1 MRKTHGPEEIFLRVH
16 VGQEGIMA
24 VFLQLLVYGLQLGSI
39 YALLAIGYTMVF
51 GIIKMINMA
60 HCDFLM
66 MGCYIVYFLVSVFFG
81 GEMIGPAIA
90 LLVVMLGSGVI
101 GMVGVGIERVAY
113 RPLRNRPTI
122 MCMISAIGVSI
133 FTQNLFRAVPFIG
146 PNPRSFPQLIQDFLI
161 QVGPVKISFT
171 RIITIVLSILIM
183 LLLFWLIQKS
193 KIGMQM
199 RAVSNDKDASCLM
212 GININRVIS
221 ITFFIGAFLAAV
233 SGTFYASSYPVL
245 QPTMATT
252 LGNKAFIAA
261 VVGGIGD
268 IRGAV
273 LGGFIIGVT
282 EILVT
287 SVWSD
292 FAYGFCFLILILIL
306 LIKPEG
312 ILGKPVKEKV

>member
-1 MRKTHGPEEIFLRVH
+1 
-16 VGQEGIMA
+16 MA

-113 RPLRNRPTI
+113 RPLRSRPTI

-161 QVGPVKISFT
+161 QVGSVKISFT
-171 RIITIVLSILIM
+171 RIITVVLSIIIM

-199 RAVSNDKDASCLM
+199 RAVSNDKDAACLM

>member
-1 MRKTHGPEEIFLRVH
+1 
-16 VGQEGIMA
+16 MA

-113 RPLRNRPTI
+113 RPLRSRPTI

-133 FTQNLFRAVPFIG
+133 FTQNLFRAVSFIG

-171 RIITIVLSILIM
+171 RIITVVLSIIIM

-199 RAVSNDKDASCLM
+199 RAVSNDKDAACLM

>member
-1 MRKTHGPEEIFLRVH
+1 
-16 VGQEGIMA
+16 MA
-24 VFLQLLVYGLQLGSI
+24 NFLQLLVYGLQLGSI

-51 GIIKMINMA
+51 GIIRMINMA

-66 MGCYIVYFLVSVFFG
+66 MGCYAVYFIVSLCFG
-81 GEMIGPAIA
+81 GELVGPLVA
-90 LLVVMLGSGVI
+90 LIVVLIGSGAV
-101 GMVGVGIERVAY
+101 GFVGVGIERVAY

-133 FTQNLFRAVPFIG
+133 FTQNLFRALPFIG
-146 PNPRSFPQLIQDFLI
+146 PNPRSFPQLIEDFLI
-161 QVGPVKISFT
+161 HVGPVQVSFT
-171 RIITIVLSILIM
+171 RVITVVLSLVIM
-183 LLLFWLIQKS
+183 LVLFWLVQKT

-199 RAVSNDKDASCLM
+199 RAVSNDKDAASLM

-221 ITFFIGAFLAAV
+221 ITFFIGAMLAAI
-233 SGTFYASSYPVL
+233 SGCFYASSYPVL

-273 LGGFIIGVT
+273 LGGFVIGVT

-292 FAYGFCFLILILIL
+292 FAYGFCFLVLIVIL
-306 LIKPEG
+306 LLKPEG
-312 ILGKPVKEKV
+312 LLGKPEIEKV

>member
-1 MRKTHGPEEIFLRVH
+1 
-16 VGQEGIMA
+16 MA

-171 RIITIVLSILIM
+171 RIITIVLSIIIM

-199 RAVSNDKDASCLM
+199 RAVSNDKDAACLM

-282 EILVT
+282 
-287 SVWSD
+287 
-292 FAYGFCFLILILIL
+292 
-306 LIKPEG
+306 
-312 ILGKPVKEKV
+312 

>member
-1 MRKTHGPEEIFLRVH
+1 
-16 VGQEGIMA
+16 MA
-24 VFLQLLVYGLQLGSI
+24 DFLQLLVYGLQLGSI

-66 MGCYIVYFLVSVFFG
+66 MGCYIVYFMVSVMFG
-81 GEMIGPAIA
+81 GELVGPAVA
-90 LLVVMLGSGVI
+90 LLLVLVGSSVI
-101 GMVGVGIERVAY
+101 GGVGVGIERVAY

-133 FTQNLFRAVPFIG
+133 FTQNLFRALPFIG
-146 PNPRSFPQLIQDFLI
+146 PTPRHFPQLIEDFLI
-161 QVGPVKISFT
+161 KIGPVQISFT
-171 RIITIVLSILIM
+171 RVITIVLSVVIM
-183 LLLFWLIQKS
+183 LILWFVVQNT

-199 RAVSNDKDASCLM
+199 RAVSCDKDASSLM
-212 GININRVIS
+212 GVNINRVIS

-233 SGTFYASSYPVL
+233 SGCFYATSYTVI

-261 VVGGIGD
+261 VCGGIGD

-273 LGGFIIGVT
+273 LGGLVIGVA

-287 SVWSD
+287 SVWSA
-292 FAYGFCFLILILIL
+292 FAYGFCFLVLVVIL
-306 LIKPEG
+306 LFKPEG
-312 ILGKPVKEKV
+312 LLGKPMTEKV

>member
-1 MRKTHGPEEIFLRVH
+1 MTKDQARTRRA
-16 VGQEGIMA
+16 IMA

-81 GEMIGPAIA
+81 GEMIGPAVA

-171 RIITIVLSILIM
+171 RIITIVLSIIIM

>member
-1 MRKTHGPEEIFLRVH
+1 
-16 VGQEGIMA
+16 MA

-171 RIITIVLSILIM
+171 RIITIVLSIIIM

-199 RAVSNDKDASCLM
+199 RAVSNDKDAACLM

>member
-1 MRKTHGPEEIFLRVH
+1 
-16 VGQEGIMA
+16 MA

-81 GEMIGPAIA
+81 GEMIGPAVA

-171 RIITIVLSILIM
+171 RIITIVLSIIIM

-199 RAVSNDKDASCLM
+199 RAVSNDKDAACLM

-292 FAYGFCFLILILIL
+292 FSYGFCFLILILIL

>member
-1 MRKTHGPEEIFLRVH
+1 
-16 VGQEGIMA
+16 
-24 VFLQLLVYGLQLGSI
+24 
-39 YALLAIGYTMVF
+39 
-51 GIIKMINMA
+51 
-60 HCDFLM
+60 
-66 MGCYIVYFLVSVFFG
+66 
-81 GEMIGPAIA
+81 MIGPAIA

-113 RPLRNRPTI
+113 RPLRSRPTI

-161 QVGPVKISFT
+161 QVGSVKISFT
-171 RIITIVLSILIM
+171 RIITVVLSIIIM

-199 RAVSNDKDASCLM
+199 RAVSNDKDAACLM

>member
-1 MRKTHGPEEIFLRVH
+1 
-16 VGQEGIMA
+16 MA

-113 RPLRNRPTI
+113 RPLRSRPTI

-171 RIITIVLSILIM
+171 RIITVVLSIIIM
-183 LLLFWLIQKS
+183 SLLFWLIQKS

-199 RAVSNDKDASCLM
+199 RAVSNDKDAACLM